1 MRGLLLGLVSV
12 LALGAC
18 SHYSEELSSLDK
30 EMGTTTETA
39 MAASPQD
46 IAPAAGIE
54 ADGFR
59 KNLAREYYDMARFEN
74 DKAYDYK
81 ASKSF
86 TNKAMIAAQ
95 GKIPAPSK
103 ISAYDI
109 PAGRIAE
116 LTDARKELINA
127 LKTQNT
133 PENAAAL
140 ARAQCRFE
148 CWLERAEEAPDDSHY
163 ASCRDEFNQ
172 AMVSLTMPAA
182 GDAPPTTYDIAF
194 GANSAIIDPKSANT
208 LDLIVQFLNDPA
220 NAAYSASLTGF
231 SSATGEYAG
240 SVLTTRV
247 NAVRDALVAK
257 GVSLDRLK
265 PLVAPA
271 ASADEGGKVQVA
283 LIAPGL
289 GINNSTTQTFVP
301 VEPKV
306 VSETPS
312 PVAAPA
318 R

>member
-1 MRGLLLGLVSV
+1 MRGLLLTMVSV

-30 EMGTTTETA
+30 EMGAPTQTA
-39 MAASPQD
+39 LATNPQD
-46 IAPAAGIE
+46 IAPAAGSDAE
-54 ADGFR
+54 SFR
-59 KNLAREYYDMARFEN
+59 KGLAHEYYEMARYEN

-86 TNKAMIAAQ
+86 TNKALIAAQ
-95 GKIPAPSK
+95 GKIPTPSK

-109 PAGRIAE
+109 PASRVAE
-116 LTDARKELINA
+116 LTEARKDLINA

-133 PENAAAL
+133 PENASAL

-148 CWLERAEEAPDDSHY
+148 CWLERAEEAPDDSHF

-182 GDAPPTTYDIAF
+182 GGTPPTTYDIAF
-194 GANSAIIDPKSANT
+194 AANSAIVDPKST
-208 LDLIVQFLNDPA
+208 TTVDLVAQFLNDPA
-220 NAAYSASLTGF
+220 NASYSATLTGF
-231 SSATGEYAG
+231 TSAAGEYAD
-240 SVLTTRV
+240 SVLTARV

-257 GVSLDRLK
+257 GISPDRLK

-271 ASADEGGKVQVA
+271 TTQDSGSKVQVA
-283 LIAPGL
+283 LIAPDN
-289 GINNSTTQTFVP
+289 IITNTSTQSFIP
-301 VEPKV
+301 IEPKI

-312 PVAAPA
+312 TTK
-318 R
+318 